1 MCNCRKT
8 RNQNKK
14 RRRTANLFVRTES
27 KYQLHLLVPS
37 TYSCEDM
44 TNAGNNSK
52 LLIYINVQQE
62 SFVKTNEDMIIPLI
76 Q

>member
-8 RNQNKK
+8 RNQYKK

-27 KYQLHLLVPS
+27 EYCLHPPVPS
-37 TYSCEDM
+37 FYSCEDM

-52 LLIYINVQQE
+52 LLIYENVQQE
-62 SFVKTNEDMIIPLI
+62 SFVETNEDMTIPLI